1 MQSDTREYYSPT
13 SLFCIHWLSL
23 HKKRILYSRR
33 RHSTAFSTR
42 WPPARSTPSN
52 TTRDSFTRARNAIQ
66 LFIDSKDLTDTSNAS
81 LYFIP
86 DQIETDRYPAK
97 RVICRYFSKLDIPTW
112 NRYITNANSKISKN
126 EFPIP
131 YLRNYTC
138 KNNKSQTRTIQ
149 ISLKKSLLNK
159 FLLCPPIY
167 VF

>member
-52 TTRDSFTRARNAIQ
+52 TTRDSFTRARNAIH

-86 DQIETDRYPAK
+86 DQIETVRYPAK
-97 RVICRYFSKLDIPTW
+97 RGICRYFSKLDIPTW
-112 NRYITNANSKISKN
+112 NRHITTEMHSQLQCKHQNLWN
-126 EFPIP
+126 EFLIP
-131 YLRNYTC
+131 YYTYVIVHNT
-138 KNNKSQTRTIQ
+138 KNIKSQTIAN
-149 ISLKKSLLNK
+149 SN
-159 FLLCPPIY
+159 F
-167 VF
+167 